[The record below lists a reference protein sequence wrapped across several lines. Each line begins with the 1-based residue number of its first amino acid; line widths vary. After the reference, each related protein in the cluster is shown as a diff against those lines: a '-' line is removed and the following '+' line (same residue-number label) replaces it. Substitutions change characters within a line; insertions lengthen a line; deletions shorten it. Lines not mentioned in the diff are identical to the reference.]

1 MIAMIHNSMFKT
13 FLSLVLVFSMLTIVT
28 VGLDEGIA
36 NGYDDVTIRM
46 NDIHSLGEYVENHSS
61 EFFTVNDNKI
71 IEKLTGNLSLNEE
84 AISFSGPD
92 KKLSRE
98 NFKGAFFSGKIQERY
113 NVYTVGFESV
123 DIHGK

>member
-1 MIAMIHNSMFKT
+1 MIHNSMFKT

-61 EFFTVNDNKI
+61 EFFTVHDNKI
-71 IEKLTGNLSLNEE
+71 IEKLTGNLSLNKEAKVQHSEE
-84 AISFSGPD
+84 LAVLCVQWQP
-92 KKLSRE
+92 
-98 NFKGAFFSGKIQERY
+98 N
-113 NVYTVGFESV
+113 
-123 DIHGK
+123 